1 MDMVD
6 EELSSSNKLQ
16 IKLRFNHSKYSV
28 SQKKFALIFVED
40 LWSSSQC
47 RETSVT
53 RGCAKRRT
61 NQQQKHSFFLV
72 AEVSHCIVWFPNP
85 PTAGSQMG
93 TLSTH
98 CIACSTTTLK
108 NSLKQSFL
116 GQPLVKL
123 GFPNYLSFSWSA
135 QCPVDCH
142 ISAIAMQIFRS
153 GAQLSKRK
161 PGSDRYSDEH
171 KYTKNPQGF
180 VLLWSSNNGHWSV
193 HIIYTV
199 YGKL

>member
-85 PTAGSQMG
+85 PTAGSQQ
-93 TLSTH
+93 
-98 CIACSTTTLK
+98 I
-108 NSLKQSFL
+108 FL

-123 GFPNYLSFSWSA
+123 GNFTIGFPIICLRPDRHSAPLIATSLSLR
-135 QCPVDCH
+135 C
-142 ISAIAMQIFRS
+142 
-153 GAQLSKRK
+153 
-161 PGSDRYSDEH
+161 RYSDLGR
-171 KYTKNPQGF
+171 NCQ
-180 VLLWSSNNGHWSV
+180 NGNLEVTDILMSTNIQRILRDLSFFGRPTMV
-193 HIIYTV
+193 IGQCI
-199 YGKL
+199 

>member
-108 NSLKQSFL
+108 NSLKQFFL

-123 GFPNYLSFSWSA
+123 GNFTIGFPIICLRPDRHSA
-135 QCPVDCH
+135 PL
-142 ISAIAMQIFRS
+142 IATSLPLRC
-153 GAQLSKRK
+153 
-161 PGSDRYSDEH
+161 RYSDLGR
-171 KYTKNPQGF
+171 NCQ
-180 VLLWSSNNGHWSV
+180 NGNLEVTDILMSTNIQRILRDLSFFGRPTMV
-193 HIIYTV
+193 IGQCI
-199 YGKL
+199 

>member
-40 LWSSSQC
+40 LWSSSQFWW
-47 RETSVT
+47 ETSET

-116 GQPLVKL
+116 GQPLVKSGNFTI
-123 GFPNYLSFSWSA
+123 GFPIICLRPDRHSA
-135 QCPVDCH
+135 PL
-142 ISAIAMQIFRS
+142 IATSLPSRS

-180 VLLWSSNNGHWSV
+180 VLLWSV